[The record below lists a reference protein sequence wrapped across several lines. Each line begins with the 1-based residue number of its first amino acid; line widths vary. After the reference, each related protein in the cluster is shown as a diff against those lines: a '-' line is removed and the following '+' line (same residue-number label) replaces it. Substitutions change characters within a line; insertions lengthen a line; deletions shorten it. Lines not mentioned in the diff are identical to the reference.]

1 MMEAQQDVDHLL
13 REDERKLE
21 PPAQKR
27 PVRHQPEPQKKPPKR
42 DSTKDNVKS
51 RENQEKSD
59 RRVLNEQRIVWNLSI
74 GKQTLFPGSRAGS
87 ASG

>member
-27 PVRHQPEPQKKPPKR
+27 PVRRQPEPQKKPPKR
-42 DSTKDNVKS
+42 DYE
-51 RENQEKSD
+51 R
-59 RRVLNEQRIVWNLSI
+59 
-74 GKQTLFPGSRAGS
+74 
-87 ASG
+87 

>member
-42 DSTKDNVKS
+42 DYERQCQEPGKS
-51 RENQEKSD
+51 RKI
-59 RRVLNEQRIVWNLSI
+59 R
-74 GKQTLFPGSRAGS
+74 
-87 ASG
+87 